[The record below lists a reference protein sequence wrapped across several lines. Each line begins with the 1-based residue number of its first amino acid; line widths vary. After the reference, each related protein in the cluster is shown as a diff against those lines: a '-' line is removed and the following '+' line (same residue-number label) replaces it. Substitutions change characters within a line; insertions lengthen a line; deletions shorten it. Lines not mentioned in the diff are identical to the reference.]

1 MARRM
6 SDRKADT
13 MNSITIYTRP
23 DCELC
28 TAAKALL
35 KRKGV
40 SFQEISIAGASGSAV
55 ALWQRDVD
63 RTVPQIYIGTY
74 HVGGFDDL
82 EALDASRH
90 LDKLLDREAVL

>member
-1 MARRM
+1 
-6 SDRKADT
+6 

-23 DCELC
+23 DCESC
-28 TAAKALL
+28 TAAKTLL

-40 SFQEISIAGASGSAV
+40 SFHEISIAGARGSAV
-55 ALWQRDVD
+55 ALWQRDAH

-82 EALDASRH
+82 QALDASGR

>member
-1 MARRM
+1 
-6 SDRKADT
+6 

-23 DCELC
+23 DCDLC
-28 TAAKALL
+28 AAAKALL
-35 KRKGV
+35 KRKDLG
-40 SFQEISIAGASGSAV
+40 FHEITIAGARGSAI

-82 EALDASRH
+82 EALDTSGR
-90 LDKLLDREAVL
+90 LDKLLDPQAVL

>member
-1 MARRM
+1 
-6 SDRKADT
+6 

-23 DCELC
+23 DCEFC

-40 SFQEISIAGASGSAV
+40 RFHEISIAGTPGSAV
-55 ALWQRDVD
+55 ALWQRDVH
-63 RTVPQIYIGTY
+63 RTVPQIYIGAY

-82 EALDASRH
+82 QALDASGR
-90 LDKLLDREAVL
+90 LDTLLEREAVL

>member
-1 MARRM
+1 MTNA
-6 SDRKADT
+6 

-23 DCELC
+23 DCEYC

-40 SFQEISIAGASGSAV
+40 RVHEISVAGTHGSTV
-55 ALWQRDVD
+55 ALWQRDVH
-63 RTVPQIYIGTY
+63 RTVPQIYIGAY

-82 EALDASRH
+82 QALDDSGR
-90 LDKLLDREAVL
+90 LDTLLDREAVL

>member
-1 MARRM
+1 
-6 SDRKADT
+6 
-13 MNSITIYTRP
+13 MNSITIYTRQ
-23 DCELC
+23 DCECC

-40 SFQEISIAGASGSAV
+40 RLHEISIAGTHGSAV
-55 ALWQRDVD
+55 ALWQRDVQ

-82 EALDASRH
+82 QALDASGR
-90 LDKLLDREAVL
+90 LDTLLEREAVL